1 MSKLDPYL
9 SQESKL
15 EQDSR
20 FKISGA
26 PLIDYK
32 ELRTKRQGI
41 RIYIFYIIIIFLLI
55 FLIKSIVGDLT
66 LFGVSGLNFFSL
78 CNFPK

>member
-1 MSKLDPYL
+1 MSKIDPYL
-9 SQESKL
+9 SQESVL

-20 FKISGA
+20 FKISSA
-26 PLIDYK
+26 PISDNK
-32 ELRTKRQGI
+32 AIRSKRQGI
-41 RIYIFYIIIIFLLI
+41 RIFIFYTIIFLFFI